1 MPNPSIIDIIED
13 PPYDMI
19 GKGAP
24 TIGSKP
30 NTIAIF
36 TKIYKNNAVA
46 KPKQNNL
53 EKKLLQENPILIIL

>member
-1 MPNPSIIDIIED
+1 MIDNIEE
-13 PPYDMI
+13 PPYDII

-36 TKIYKNNAVA
+36 TNTYIKIAEA
-46 KPKQNNL
+46 KPKQYSL
-53 EKKLLQENPILIIL
+53 EKKLLTKKPILITL